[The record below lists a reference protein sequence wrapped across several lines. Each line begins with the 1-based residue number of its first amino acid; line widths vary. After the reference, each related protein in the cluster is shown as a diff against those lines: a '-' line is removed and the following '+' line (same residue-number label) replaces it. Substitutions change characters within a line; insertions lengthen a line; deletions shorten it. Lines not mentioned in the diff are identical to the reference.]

1 MIVLL
6 KNFNIG
12 RQSFVPI
19 RRKVCPGAIKN
30 ILAMVMSRNEG
41 TFLIGRLMTSL
52 KWSAVSKKVNIT
64 IINIFYT

>member
-6 KNFNIG
+6 KTDNIG

-19 RRKVCPGAIKN
+19 RRKVLSGAIFKN

-41 TFLIGRLMTSL
+41 TFLIGRLMTSKMVGCL
-52 KWSAVSKKVNIT
+52 KK
-64 IINIFYT
+64 